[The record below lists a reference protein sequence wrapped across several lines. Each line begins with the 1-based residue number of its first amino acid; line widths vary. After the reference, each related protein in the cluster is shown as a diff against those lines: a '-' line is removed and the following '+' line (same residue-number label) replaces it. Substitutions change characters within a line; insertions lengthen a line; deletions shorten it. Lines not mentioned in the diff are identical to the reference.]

1 MLAKYDDADEGQGKK
16 MGTKATRPKK
26 KKKKKVNGNSA
37 VAALLP
43 KPEAV
48 LDDSLASCSL

>member
-26 KKKKKVNGNSA
+26 KKKKVNGNSA
-37 VAALLP
+37 VAALLL